1 MLAVDLAVQFV
12 PGCDHAGISI
22 VDGSRT
28 VTGASSDRVVRRGDA
43 LQNELDE
50 GPCLDSVRT
59 HDTVISQD
67 LSRDPRWPR
76 WSPMVISEFGVHS
89 MLSLLLYTTKRS
101 YGSLNLYGDRTQ
113 AFDSESLAV
122 AQALAAHLAVAVAAS
137 RGDRP
142 PWPGHGEPD
151 RDRPSGGDLD
161 GAARLDPRTG
171 LRLSP
176 APVAANQPQAD
187 RGLRRAG
194 QDPAAHRRHP
204 DRGQDASVRSSGPS
218 MSSRNLV
225 SNRVRSRDTCIWVV
239 PISRA
244 ISAWDHNS

>member
-137 RGDRP
+137 REIDHRGLAMVNRTVI
-142 PWPGHGEPD
+142 GQAEGILME
-151 RDRPSGGDLD
+151 RLDLTPEQAFGYLRRQSQQTNRKLIEVCAELVRTRQLTD
-161 GAARLDPRTG
+161 DTRTGVRTRASDPLDPR
-171 LRLSP
+171 
-176 APVAANQPQAD
+176 
-187 RGLRRAG
+187 
-194 QDPAAHRRHP
+194 
-204 DRGQDASVRSSGPS
+204 
-218 MSSRNLV
+218 
-225 SNRVRSRDTCIWVV
+225 
-239 PISRA
+239 
-244 ISAWDHNS
+244 

>member
-1 MLAVDLAVQFV
+1 M
-12 PGCDHAGISI
+12 
-22 VDGSRT
+22 
-28 VTGASSDRVVRRGDA
+28 VRRGDA

-76 WSPMVISEFGVHS
+76 WSPRVISEFGVHS

-137 RGDRP
+137 REIDHRGLAMVNRTVI
-142 PWPGHGEPD
+142 GQAEGILME
-151 RDRPSGGDLD
+151 
-161 GAARLDPRTG
+161 RLDLTSEQAFDYLRRQSQQTNRKLVEVCAELVRTRQLTDEIRTG
-171 LRLSP
+171 
-176 APVAANQPQAD
+176 
-187 RGLRRAG
+187 
-194 QDPAAHRRHP
+194 
-204 DRGQDASVRSSGPS
+204 SG
-218 MSSRNLV
+218 RERQIL
-225 SNRVRSRDTCIWVV
+225 
-239 PISRA
+239 
-244 ISAWDHNS
+244 

>member
-1 MLAVDLAVQFV
+1 MARPSADFDSFARAARDFQDKPDEEARLILAVDLAVQFV

-122 AQALAAHLAVAVAAS
+122 AQALAARLAVAVAAS
-137 RGDRP
+137 REIDHRGLAMVNRTVI
-142 PWPGHGEPD
+142 GQAEGILME
-151 RDRPSGGDLD
+151 
-161 GAARLDPRTG
+161 RLHLTSEQAFDYLRRQSQQTNRELIEVCAELVRTRQLTDETRTG
-171 LRLSP
+171 LRT
-176 APVAANQPQAD
+176 
-187 RGLRRAG
+187 RAS
-194 QDPAAHRRHP
+194 DPPNPR
-204 DRGQDASVRSSGPS
+204 
-218 MSSRNLV
+218 
-225 SNRVRSRDTCIWVV
+225 
-239 PISRA
+239 
-244 ISAWDHNS
+244 

>member
-12 PGCDHAGISI
+12 SGCDHVGISI

-76 WSPMVISEFGVHS
+76 WSPRVISEFGVHS

-122 AQALAAHLAVAVAAS
+122 AQALTAHLAVAVAAS
-137 RGDRP
+137 REIDHRGLAMVNRTVI
-142 PWPGHGEPD
+142 GQAEGILME
-151 RDRPSGGDLD
+151 
-161 GAARLDPRTG
+161 RLDLTSEQAFDYLRRQSQQTNRKLVEVCAELVRTRQLTDEIRTG
-171 LRLSP
+171 
-176 APVAANQPQAD
+176 
-187 RGLRRAG
+187 
-194 QDPAAHRRHP
+194 
-204 DRGQDASVRSSGPS
+204 SG
-218 MSSRNLV
+218 RERQIL
-225 SNRVRSRDTCIWVV
+225 
-239 PISRA
+239 
-244 ISAWDHNS
+244 

>member
-76 WSPMVISEFGVHS
+76 WSPRVISEFGVHS

-122 AQALAAHLAVAVAAS
+122 AQALTAHLAVAVAAS
-137 RGDRP
+137 REIDHRGLAMVNRTVI
-142 PWPGHGEPD
+142 GQAEGILME
-151 RDRPSGGDLD
+151 
-161 GAARLDPRTG
+161 RLDLTSEQAFDYLRRQSQQTNRKLVEVCAELVRTRQLTDEIRTG
-171 LRLSP
+171 
-176 APVAANQPQAD
+176 
-187 RGLRRAG
+187 
-194 QDPAAHRRHP
+194 
-204 DRGQDASVRSSGPS
+204 SG
-218 MSSRNLV
+218 RERQIL
-225 SNRVRSRDTCIWVV
+225 
-239 PISRA
+239 
-244 ISAWDHNS
+244 